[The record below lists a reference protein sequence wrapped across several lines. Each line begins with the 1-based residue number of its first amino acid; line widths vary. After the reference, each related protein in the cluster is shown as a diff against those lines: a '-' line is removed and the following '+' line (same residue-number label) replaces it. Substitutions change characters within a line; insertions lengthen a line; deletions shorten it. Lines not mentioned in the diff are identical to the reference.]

1 MTKCIFKGCD
11 FVKNKKHD
19 TKDTTKRTFTIEELR
34 IRLQGKGY
42 KMTEQRREI
51 LQIFLDQPSPHHL
64 SAEDVHSILRSKE
77 SEIGLATVYR
87 SLELL
92 GSLGILLKIE
102 FGDGCS
108 RYELNTTN
116 PNLHRHHHL
125 ICVKCQKVIEFDED
139 KLDELEAEIAKKSG
153 FSILNHEV
161 KFFGYCRE
169 CQKTI
174 RKFDD

>member
-1 MTKCIFKGCD
+1 MNNEAGEYKEK
-11 FVKNKKHD
+11 
-19 TKDTTKRTFTIEELR
+19 FTIYDLKK
-34 IRLQGKGY
+34 RLQEKGY

-51 LQIFLDQPSPHHL
+51 LQIFLNQSDQHHL

-108 RYELNTTN
+108 RYELNKTD

-125 ICVKCQKVIEFDED
+125 ICLKCQKVIEFDED
-139 KLDELEAEIAKKSG
+139 KLDELESEIAQKSG
-153 FSILNHEV
+153 FEILNHEV

-169 CQKTI
+169 CRSK
-174 RKFDD
+174 